1 MPWAERFQ
9 KTWHQVNV
17 LGMECGNGFT
27 GKVEWAGWDILQ
39 MGGWWGVICWWDTGR
54 VYYWVEYVIGIMG
67 GAICDL
73 QWKQVGKGDNSD
85 LYLLCNF
92 C

>member
-1 MPWAERFQ
+1 MDLLVRSSGQDGIFID
-9 KTWHQVNV
+9 
-17 LGMECGNGFT
+17 
-27 GKVEWAGWDILQ
+27 GWLV
-39 MGGWWGVICWWDTGR
+39 GGVICWWDTGR
-54 VYYWVEYVIGIMG
+54 VYYWVEYVSGIMG

-73 QWKQVGKGDNSD
+73 QWKQVGKDDNSD